1 MRRVSSPRRSPRSPM
16 GFGECIRM
24 HKNTK
29 LVVPLLL
36 VAVMVMSI
44 FSVFAYAAAPP
55 YSASFT
61 ETGLPAGAQYNVT
74 LTNAT
79 KTVWSGLTAAGST
92 ATITAK
98 LYNGTYVLG
107 ASAVMG
113 SGHKYSGLVWSPPT
127 STIIGVSGGTI
138 SGTTALTFYEEFLLN
153 FTESGLPSGTLWS
166 VLVNGNTY
174 TSTKSYLNLNEANG
188 SYSFSIFAVNGYSPS
203 PTSGTVSVSGGN
215 VSVPISYSSG
225 QKQYAVSFVESG
237 LPSGTSW
244 SVNAGGTLTTSNTNT
259 VSFSLSNGSYSF
271 KVFAS
276 NSHFYPIPKSGYVTV
291 SGKTL
296 QQNITFNYGYLV
308 NFTATHLAKFVS
320 WSVTYNGSTNTST
333 LGYITFMIRNG
344 SYQFSV
350 SIASNWK
357 ASPVSGYLN
366 VSGAAAS
373 EAINFTE
380 LFYKISF
387 IESGLPS
394 GSVFT
399 LTINNLLYQSTNG
412 TITLT
417 EHNGTF
423 AFTPAT
429 VSGYTVS
436 PATGTIS
443 LGFSN
448 VVQSITYTAVTVKS
462 STGQGGGFTLSQT
475 SIIAFLHSVDFMYLV
490 FGVIIVAIGATVYV
504 LGKPKHTR
512 KGSRPKRRFK

>member
-1 MRRVSSPRRSPRSPM
+1 
-16 GFGECIRM
+16 
-24 HKNTK
+24 
-29 LVVPLLL
+29 
-36 VAVMVMSI
+36 
-44 FSVFAYAAAPP
+44 
-55 YSASFT
+55 
-61 ETGLPAGAQYNVT
+61 
-74 LTNAT
+74 
-79 KTVWSGLTAAGST
+79 
-92 ATITAK
+92 
-98 LYNGTYVLG
+98 
-107 ASAVMG
+107 
-113 SGHKYSGLVWSPPT
+113 
-127 STIIGVSGGTI
+127 
-138 SGTTALTFYEEFLLN
+138 
-153 FTESGLPSGTLWS
+153 
-166 VLVNGNTY
+166 
-174 TSTKSYLNLNEANG
+174 
-188 SYSFSIFAVNGYSPS
+188 
-203 PTSGTVSVSGGN
+203 
-215 VSVPISYSSG
+215 
-225 QKQYAVSFVESG
+225 
-237 LPSGTSW
+237 
-244 SVNAGGTLTTSNTNT
+244 
-259 VSFSLSNGSYSF
+259 
-271 KVFAS
+271 
-276 NSHFYPIPKSGYVTV
+276 
-291 SGKTL
+291 
-296 QQNITFNYGYLV
+296 
-308 NFTATHLAKFVS
+308 
-320 WSVTYNGSTNTST
+320 
-333 LGYITFMIRNG
+333 MIRNG